1 MPAWNSTAV
10 GIVIS
15 LWRAG
20 RGLSYIV
27 AELWSYGYE
36 VEEFTVLQTLR
47 TYGYNV

>member
-1 MPAWNSTAV
+1 MPVWNNTAV
-10 GIVIS
+10 GIVVS
-15 LWRAG
+15 LWQAG
-20 RGLSYIV
+20 RSISYIV